1 MLTKIGLGKF
11 GADVPTSNFPKLVCS
26 PYDKLSVG
34 RTGHDHFSIHMRW
47 PLSLTPITCNPAM
60 LAMVALFFQLAHV
73 RTASAAEPDLKPPE
87 ADLAKLIGTL
97 GDDDYESRQHA
108 AEQLVERAKQME
120 HHQPVAHAVRA
131 ALDRADTPYEARRQL
146 EHLSHSLPQ
155 VKAESTTKISD
166 EELDHL
172 VAMLD
177 GDTYGARIGAAAR
190 LAALVERP
198 SFACRVVERLRPLRR
213 TPTLSRQTRDH
224 IERIWDKA
232 QLVWLSSDPTTWQWT
247 KVGDEQIGQWI
258 DLLVRPLPPP
268 PVAGSL
274 QETRARLER
283 QRRLTQR
290 DAAQGDLLALLARD
304 EETARVRA
312 AIDLR
317 LAAGHLD
324 GDAQQ
329 RLDDLV
335 NWTKPWL
342 SVELWTERKVTSI
355 LELPLGEA
363 FQPPMAPKP
372 TLFDRADGRF
382 VHCVSDAAL
391 RPRDYPR
398 EVFFPHPSVLK
409 SDSQFVIFVL
419 PTPRSRLAYHYRIK
433 TNRDQRLPELSERTL
448 TRLADEKRPLTQAE
462 LLMLTSLDAHAVSRF
477 ASKYLVAVG
486 DPPPPDKQQEERA
499 GRGSPYESFCNLLVE
514 IGTHEAVP
522 GMLQAIM
529 AGKLKKP
536 VARSADR
543 PQADWRWI
551 ALLAILASDPGPDA
565 DRILPDLIPRTDPLI
580 LNGDSP
586 CDVGA
591 TAAAILVDLHGVPV
605 EKFGLD
611 LADDSL
617 LAEFGGI
624 GYRFNPP
631 EMRQTVLDW
640 WKQRSR
646 RK

>member
-1 MLTKIGLGKF
+1 MRQAKTKPGLWRIV
-11 GADVPTSNFPKLVCS
+11 AVATSAVAFHCS
-26 PYDKLSVG
+26 NVSQASAGDHDEKPRATRLAELIDKL
-34 RTGHDHFSIHMRW
+34 
-47 PLSLTPITCNPAM
+47 A
-60 LAMVALFFQLAHV
+60 
-73 RTASAAEPDLKPPE
+73 
-87 ADLAKLIGTL
+87 
-97 GDDDYESRQHA
+97 DDDYEVRQKA
-108 AEQLVERAKQME
+108 AEQLAERAKQAE
-120 HHQPVAHAVRA
+120 ARGAVARAVRA
-131 ALDRADTPYEARRQL
+131 ALDRADTTYEARRQL
-146 EHLSHSLPQ
+146 ERLAGSLPQ
-155 VKAESTTKISD
+155 MKADAPTKISD
-166 EELDHL
+166 EDLDRL

-177 GDTYGARIGAAAR
+177 GDTYGERIGAAAR
-190 LAALVERP
+190 LTAIVERP
-198 SFACRVVERLRPLRR
+198 SFACRIVERLRPLRR
-213 TPTLSRQTRDH
+213 NPTLSRQTRDR
-224 IERIWDKA
+224 IESIWDRA
-232 QLVWLSSDPTTWQWT
+232 QLVWLSNDPSTWQWP
-247 KVGDEQIGQWI
+247 KIQDEQIDHWL

-268 PVAGSL
+268 PAQGSL

-290 DAAQGDLLALLARD
+290 DATQGDLLALLVRD
-304 EETARVRA
+304 EETVRVRA

-324 GDAQQ
+324 DDAHQ
-329 RLDDLV
+329 RLSDLV

-355 LELPLGEA
+355 LELPLGEE

-372 TLFDRADGRF
+372 TAFDRADGRF
-382 VHCVSDAAL
+382 VHCASDAVL

-409 SDSQFVIFVL
+409 SDSQYVIFVL
-419 PTPRSRLAYHYRIK
+419 PTPRSRLAYHYRVK

-448 TRLADEKRPLTQAE
+448 TRLAEEQRPLKQAE

-477 ASKYLVAVG
+477 AGKYLLAMG

-514 IGTHEAVP
+514 IGTHEAAP
-522 GMLQAIM
+522 GILQAIK

-536 VARSADR
+536 VAKSADR

-565 DRILPDLIPRTDPLI
+565 DRILPDLIPRTEPLV
-580 LNGDSP
+580 LYSQSP

-617 LAEFGGI
+617 LAEFGAV

-631 EMRQTVLDW
+631 EMRQKVLEW
-640 WKQRSR
+640 WKQLNR
-646 RK
+646 RDRAPARR